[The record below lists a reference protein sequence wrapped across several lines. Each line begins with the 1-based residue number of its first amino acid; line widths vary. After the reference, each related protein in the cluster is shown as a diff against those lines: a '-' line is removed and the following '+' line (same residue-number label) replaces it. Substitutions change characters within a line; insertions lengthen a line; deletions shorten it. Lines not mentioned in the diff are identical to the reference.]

1 MNDIFTYLFSTPVVS
16 NNEGSISLMAVA
28 EALAFVIVVVVVLRF
43 IRRSVVKKL
52 SKRPGINVGLAN
64 SILTITNYLIGFA
77 LIWLM
82 IQFLGI
88 NLRALAFVFGA
99 LSVGIGFGL
108 QNIVNNV
115 VSGLFILLERPVKLG
130 DRAVV
135 DGMEGDIVEIAIRA
149 TTVRTNEGVSVIVPN
164 SHFISSSVINR
175 SLDDEIVRYRIPV
188 NVAYGTDP
196 NTIRDVLLQVAGS
209 KPYVL
214 SEPPPVVIFEEFGD
228 SAMKF
233 FLWVWTREM
242 SHKPMV
248 LRSELNFAINEAF
261 TEHGIRIPFPQLDV
275 HVKQPI
281 S

>member
-1 MNDIFTYLFSTPVVS
+1 M
-16 NNEGSISLMAVA
+16 
-28 EALAFVIVVVVVLRF
+28 
-43 IRRSVVKKL
+43 
-52 SKRPGINVGLAN
+52 
-64 SILTITNYLIGFA
+64 
-77 LIWLM
+77 
-82 IQFLGI
+82 
-88 NLRALAFVFGA
+88 
-99 LSVGIGFGL
+99 
-108 QNIVNNV
+108 
-115 VSGLFILLERPVKLG
+115 
-130 DRAVV
+130 
-135 DGMEGDIVEIAIRA
+135 
-149 TTVRTNEGVSVIVPN
+149 
-164 SHFISSSVINR
+164 INR

>member
-1 MNDIFTYLFSTPVVS
+1 MI
-16 NNEGSISLMAVA
+16 A
-28 EALAFVIVVVVVLRF
+28 VVVVLRF

-64 SILTITNYLIGFA
+64 SILTITNYLIGLA

-88 NLRALAFVFGA
+88 NLRALTFVFGA

-130 DRAVV
+130 DRVVV

-196 NTIRDVLLQVAGS
+196 NTIRDVLLQVAGT

-214 SEPPPVVIFEEFGD
+214 SEPPP
-228 SAMKF
+228 
-233 FLWVWTREM
+233 
-242 SHKPMV
+242 
-248 LRSELNFAINEAF
+248 
-261 TEHGIRIPFPQLDV
+261 
-275 HVKQPI
+275 
-281 S
+281 